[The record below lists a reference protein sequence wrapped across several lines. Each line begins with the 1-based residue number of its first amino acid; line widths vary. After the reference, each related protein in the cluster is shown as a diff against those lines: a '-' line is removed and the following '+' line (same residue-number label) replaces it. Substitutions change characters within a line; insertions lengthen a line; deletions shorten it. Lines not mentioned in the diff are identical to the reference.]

1 MEFTRQPIIET
12 VITAKEGFKLV
23 VRSSKNASQEEY
35 FVDAVEVVSF
45 GNAFFFRSMEK
56 PKAFLAPVTDYE
68 VLEVREAR
76 MVLKNVGLD
85 KAIKIG
91 GGKETLMKVVKEPE
105 RIQEDVPVVQEEKPI
120 DRKRDRRRGLRRRR
134 EREEGSTAQK
144 ETSPEDIQQELVP
157 EDFIDIGQDQP
168 KIDLPEPK
176 KAGRKGR
183 QAAMELSSN
192 VLKSLLTPPPN
203 LISDTIEKYRDD
215 DLFKGVFITKEAQAA
230 ADAQNDYAVSDTEA
244 EGAVDI
250 QTEYHVSDKEVQSVV
265 DAQNDFHVSDKEDEE
280 IYRQRVVAKEH
291 ESEHYYEG
299 IEEGPSSVVQSFTD
313 QASHFEP
320 DLQETPRENF
330 REDEPESKL

>member
-12 VITAKEGFKLV
+12 VISAREGFKLV
-23 VRSSKNASQEEY
+23 VRSSKGASQEEY

-45 GNAFFFRSMEK
+45 GNALFFRSTEK

-91 GGKETLMKVVKEPE
+91 GGKETLIKAVREPE
-105 RIQEDVPVVQEEKPI
+105 QAGEEALSAEQKRPI
-120 DRKRDRRRGLRRRR
+120 DRKKDRRRGLRRRR
-134 EREEGSTAQK
+134 DRDETAK
-144 ETSPEDIQQELVP
+144 ETLEEESTEEAIKEEPLAKEQE
-157 EDFIDIGQDQP
+157 
-168 KIDLPEPK
+168 KIEIPEPK

-215 DLFKGVFITKEAQAA
+215 DLFKGVFIAKESETQGREEMQGMPPTS
-230 ADAQNDYAVSDTEA
+230 DAQEEA
-244 EGAVDI
+244 I
-250 QTEYHVSDKEVQSVV
+250 
-265 DAQNDFHVSDKEDEE
+265 F
-280 IYRQRVVAKEH
+280 RQRVVAKEH
-291 ESEHYYEG
+291 ESEHYKEG
-299 IEEGPSSVVQSFTD
+299 IEEGPSAIVESFQEKSYEHYTESLPFIET
-313 QASHFEP
+313 QEENTREEP
-320 DLQETPRENF
+320 KN
-330 REDEPESKL
+330 S